1 MKTVPHLLALGLAIT
16 LATGCAKS
24 QTAPTPVP
32 GSSGLVLTLQRDT
45 GSPVGQAVAVTYG
58 SRQRSPGKITVAV
71 SGFNLQNILPGTA
84 ANGVQSIE
92 GRLKYDDAVLE
103 LERTAETLE
112 AGDFMQQGAPSSV
125 ICCKQPNTVAQPG
138 LYPFYVWRNGVT
150 VQGSGEL
157 FLATFKPRPGVTST
171 TTRIDLVPF
180 NASEADPRL
189 SFMTPLLIFPYLQSR
204 GNVIDNAYG
213 GTITIRPGS

>member
-1 MKTVPHLLALGLAIT
+1 MKTVPLLLPLALVIT

-24 QTAPTPVP
+24 EAAPTPVP

-45 GSPVGQAVAVTYG
+45 PSPVGQAVAVTYG
-58 SRQRSPGKITVAV
+58 SRQQSPAKITIAV
-71 SGFNLQNILPGTA
+71 SGFNLQNILPGTPS
-84 ANGVQSIE
+84 NGVQSIE

-112 AGDFMQQGAPSSV
+112 AGDFMKQGAPLSV
-125 ICCKQPNTVAQPG
+125 ICCKQASTVAQPG
-138 LYPFYVWRNGVT
+138 LYPFYVFRNGAT

-157 FLATFKPRPGVTST
+157 FLATFKPRPGVSST